1 MQNGFDD
8 TKSARGSG
16 DLGRYMRVLR
26 LGIAGLGTVGCGLI
40 GFVTGQGPLSRAV
53 KIMGVSARS
62 RNRMREVDVSPYPW
76 FDDPVA
82 LAKDPDIDVFV
93 ELMGGAEGSA
103 KEAVEAALKAGKH
116 VVTANKALL
125 AEHGAALAALAL
137 SQKVEIRY
145 EAAVAGGIPIIKA
158 LREGLA
164 ANSINAVS
172 GILNGTCN
180 YILTEMDTSGRS
192 FEDILVDAQR
202 IGYAEADPT
211 LDVSGAD
218 AGHKLAILS
227 AIAFGGSPDFKAV
240 KLEGIQAIEPLDIES
255 AKFLGR
261 QVKLLA
267 KAARVGDDV
276 VASVRPTL
284 LASEHPLARV
294 NGGLN
299 AVVVDANPVGRLTM
313 IGAGAGAGPT
323 ASAVAGDLLDLSH
336 GDQRPVF
343 SGPGMAQRTSGHS
356 GKAEQSK
363 FYVRLRVADKAGTI
377 ARVTDTLAKH
387 LVSIESFL
395 QKPPEDAARV
405 AIVLTTQATLE
416 STLRDALDELS
427 RHDVVV
433 EKPILMP
440 LED

>member
-1 MQNGFDD
+1 M
-8 TKSARGSG
+8 S
-16 DLGRYMRVLR
+16 VLR
-26 LGIAGLGTVGCGLI
+26 IGIAGLGTVGCGLI
-40 GFVTGQGPLSRAV
+40 GFVTGKGPLSRAV
-53 KIMGVSARS
+53 QIVGVSART
-62 RNRMREVDVSPYPW
+62 RNRERDADISPYTW

-82 LAKDPDIDVFV
+82 LASSPEVDVFV
-93 ELMGGAEGSA
+93 ELMGGSEGSA

-125 AEHGAALAALAL
+125 AEHGASLAALAAANNA
-137 SQKVEIRY
+137 EIRY

-164 ANSINAVS
+164 ANTITAVS

-180 YILTEMDTSGRS
+180 YILTEMDTTGRT
-192 FEDILVDAQR
+192 FADILVDAQR

-227 AIAFGGSPDFKAV
+227 AIAFGGNPDFAAL
-240 KLEGIQAIEPLDIES
+240 KLEGIQAIEPLDLES

-261 QVKLLA
+261 RVKLLA
-267 KAARVGDDV
+267 KASRVGKEI

-284 LASEHPLARV
+284 LSAEHPLARV

-299 AVVVDANPVGRLTM
+299 AVVVDADPVGRLSM

-343 SGPGMAQRTSGHS
+343 SGPGDATESASNGAIQ
-356 GKAEQSK
+356 AETMK

-377 ARVTDTLAKH
+377 ARITDTLAKH
-387 LVSIESFL
+387 MVSIESFL
-395 QKPPEDAARV
+395 QKPPEDALRV
-405 AIVLTTQATLE
+405 PIVLTTQATLE
-416 STLRDALDELS
+416 TTLREALDELS
-427 RHDVVV
+427 RLDVVV
-433 EKPILMP
+433 EAPILMP

>member
-1 MQNGFDD
+1 M
-8 TKSARGSG
+8 KSSIYHYERNFMS
-16 DLGRYMRVLR
+16 LLR
-26 LGIAGLGTVGCGLI
+26 IGIAGLGTVGCGLI
-40 GFVTGQGPLSRAV
+40 GFVVGQGALSRAV
-53 KIMGVSARS
+53 EIVGVSART
-62 RNRMREVDVSPYPW
+62 RHRQRDADISPYPW

-82 LAKDPDIDVFV
+82 LAQSGDVDVFV
-93 ELMGGAEGSA
+93 ELMGGSEGSA
-103 KEAVEAALKAGKH
+103 RQSVEAALKAGKH

-125 AEHGAALAALAL
+125 AEHGAALAALAAAN
-137 SQKVEIRY
+137 KAEIRY

-164 ANSINAVS
+164 ANAITAVS

-180 YILTEMDTSGRS
+180 YILTEMETSGRT
-192 FEDILVDAQR
+192 FADILIDAQR

-227 AIAFGGSPDFKAV
+227 AIAFGGNPDFASL
-240 KLEGIQAIEPLDIES
+240 KLEGIQAIEPLDLES

-261 QVKLLA
+261 RVKLLA
-267 KAARVGDDV
+267 KASRVGGGI

-284 LASEHPLARV
+284 LSADHPLARV

-299 AVVVDANPVGRLTM
+299 AVVVDAVPVGRLTM

-343 SGPGMAQRTSGHS
+343 SGPGDGARSLQNDGGVEQQR
-356 GKAEQSK
+356 KY
-363 FYVRLRVADKAGTI
+363 YVRLRVADKAGTI
-377 ARVTDTLAKH
+377 ARITDTLAKY

-395 QKPPEDAARV
+395 QKPPEDASRV
-405 AIVLTTQATLE
+405 PIVLTTQATSE
-416 STLRDALDELS
+416 TTLREALDALSKLS
-427 RHDVVV
+427 VLVDAPV
-433 EKPILMP
+433 LMP

>member
-1 MQNGFDD
+1 M
-8 TKSARGSG
+8 S
-16 DLGRYMRVLR
+16 VLR
-26 LGIAGLGTVGCGLI
+26 IGIAGLGTVGCGLI
-40 GFVTGQGPLSRAV
+40 GFVVGQGPLSRAV
-53 KIMGVSARS
+53 QIVGVSART
-62 RNRMREVDVSPYPW
+62 RNRQREADISPYSW

-82 LAKDPDIDVFV
+82 LATSPDVDVFV
-93 ELMGGAEGSA
+93 ELMGGSEGSA
-103 KEAVEAALKAGKH
+103 KAAVEAALKAGKH

-125 AEHGAALAALAL
+125 AEHGAALAALAAAN
-137 SQKVEIRY
+137 KVEIRY

-164 ANSINAVS
+164 ANTINAVS

-180 YILTEMDTSGRS
+180 YILTEMDTSGRT
-192 FEDILVDAQR
+192 FADILVDAQR

-227 AIAFGGSPDFKAV
+227 AIAFGGNPDFASLN
-240 KLEGIQAIEPLDIES
+240 LEGIQAIEPLDLES

-261 QVKLLA
+261 RVKLLA
-267 KAARVGDDV
+267 KAARVGSQI

-284 LASEHPLARV
+284 LAAEHPLARV

-299 AVVVDANPVGRLTM
+299 AVVVDADPVGRLTM

-343 SGPGMAQRTSGHS
+343 SGPGAALANLAASEANDQT
-356 GKAEQSK
+356 K

-395 QKPPEDAARV
+395 QKPPEDASRV
-405 AIVLTTQATLE
+405 PIVLTTQATSE
-416 STLRDALDELS
+416 TTLREALDELS
-427 RHDVVV
+427 RLEVVV

>member
-1 MQNGFDD
+1 M
-8 TKSARGSG
+8 S
-16 DLGRYMRVLR
+16 VLR
-26 LGIAGLGTVGCGLI
+26 IGIAGLGTVGCGLI
-40 GFVTGQGPLSRAV
+40 GFVIGQGPLSRAV
-53 KIMGVSARS
+53 VISGVSART
-62 RNRMREVDVSPYPW
+62 RERQREADITPYAW

-82 LAKDPDIDVFV
+82 LATSPDIDVFV

-103 KEAVEAALKAGKH
+103 KQSVEAALRAGKH

-125 AEHGAALAALAL
+125 AEHGAALAALAAAHR
-137 SQKVEIRY
+137 VEIRY

-164 ANSINAVS
+164 ANKINAVS

-180 YILTEMDTSGRS
+180 YILTEMGTSGRT
-192 FEDILVDAQR
+192 FADILVDAQR

-227 AIAFGGSPDFKAV
+227 AIAFGGNPDFASLS
-240 KLEGIQAIEPLDIES
+240 LEGIQAIEPLDLES

-261 QVKLLA
+261 RVKLLA
-267 KAARVGDDV
+267 KAARIGNQI

-284 LASEHPLARV
+284 LAADHPLARV

-299 AVVVDANPVGRLTM
+299 AVVVDADPVGRLTM

-343 SGPGMAQRTSGHS
+343 SGPGAAVADIAQG
-356 GKAEQSK
+356 GLEDQCK

-395 QKPPEDAARV
+395 QKPPEDASRV
-405 AIVLTTQATLE
+405 PIVLTTQATLE
-416 STLRDALDELS
+416 TTLRDALNELS
-427 RHDVVV
+427 RLEVVV

>member
-1 MQNGFDD
+1 M
-8 TKSARGSG
+8 S
-16 DLGRYMRVLR
+16 VLR
-26 LGIAGLGTVGCGLI
+26 IGIAGLGTVGCGLI
-40 GFVTGQGPLSRAV
+40 GFVIGQGPLSRAV
-53 KIMGVSARS
+53 VISGVSART
-62 RNRMREVDVSPYPW
+62 RDRQRDADITPYTW

-82 LAKDPDIDVFV
+82 LATSPSVDVFV
-93 ELMGGAEGSA
+93 ELMGGSEGSA
-103 KEAVEAALKAGKH
+103 KDAVEAALKAGKH

-125 AEHGAALAALAL
+125 AEHGAALAALAAAN
-137 SQKVEIRY
+137 KVEIRY

-164 ANSINAVS
+164 ANKINAVS

-180 YILTEMDTSGRS
+180 YILTEMDTSGRT
-192 FEDILVDAQR
+192 FADILVDAQR

-227 AIAFGGSPDFKAV
+227 AIAFGGDPDFASLN
-240 KLEGIQAIEPLDIES
+240 LEGIEAIEPLDLES

-261 QVKLLA
+261 RVKLLA
-267 KAARVGDDV
+267 KAARVGNQI

-284 LASEHPLARV
+284 LAADHPLARV

-299 AVVVDANPVGRLTM
+299 AVVVDADPVGRLTM

-343 SGPGMAQRTSGHS
+343 SGPGAAVPSEEAVSTSDQ
-356 GKAEQSK
+356 AK

-387 LVSIESFL
+387 MVSIESFL
-395 QKPPEDAARV
+395 QKPPEDASRV
-405 AIVLTTQATLE
+405 PIVLTTQATDE
-416 STLRDALDELS
+416 ATLRAALDELS
-427 RHDVVV
+427 RLEVVV

>member
-1 MQNGFDD
+1 
-8 TKSARGSG
+8 
-16 DLGRYMRVLR
+16 LGKFMRVLKI
-26 LGIAGLGTVGCGLI
+26 GIAGLGTVGCGLI
-40 GFVTGQGPLSRAV
+40 GFVTGKGPLSHAV
-53 KIMGVSARS
+53 QIVGVSART
-62 RNRMREVDVSPYPW
+62 RDRQRDADISPYTW

-82 LAKDPDIDVFV
+82 LASHPDVDVFV
-93 ELMGGAEGSA
+93 ELMGGSQGSA
-103 KEAVEAALKAGKH
+103 KDAVEAALQAGKH

-125 AEHGAALAALAL
+125 AEHGAALAALAAAN
-137 SQKVEIRY
+137 KAEIRY

-164 ANSINAVS
+164 ANAITAVS

-180 YILTEMDTSGRS
+180 YILTEMDSTGRT
-192 FEDILVDAQR
+192 FADILVDAQR

-227 AIAFGGSPDFKAV
+227 AIAFGGNPDFASL
-240 KLEGIQAIEPLDIES
+240 KLEGIQAIEPLDLES

-261 QVKLLA
+261 RVKLLA
-267 KAARVGDDV
+267 KASRVGDAI

-284 LASEHPLARV
+284 LSAEHPLARV

-299 AVVVDANPVGRLTM
+299 AVVVDADPVGRLTM

-343 SGPGMAQRTSGHS
+343 SGPGVATGAAKDGDSMPEA
-356 GKAEQSK
+356 AK

-405 AIVLTTQATLE
+405 AIVLTTQATNE
-416 STLRDALDELS
+416 TTLREALDELS
-427 RHDVVV
+427 RLDVVV
-433 EKPILMP
+433 EQPILMP

>member
-1 MQNGFDD
+1 M
-8 TKSARGSG
+8 S
-16 DLGRYMRVLR
+16 VLR
-26 LGIAGLGTVGCGLI
+26 IGIAGLGTVGCGLI
-40 GFVTGQGPLSRAV
+40 GFVTGSGPLSRV
-53 KIMGVSARS
+53 VEIVGVSART
-62 RNRMREVDVSPYPW
+62 RDRQRAADISPYPW

-82 LAKDPDIDVFV
+82 LANHPEIDVFV
-93 ELMGGAEGSA
+93 ELMGGSEGSA
-103 KEAVEAALKAGKH
+103 KLSVEAALKAGKH

-125 AEHGAALAALAL
+125 AEHGAALAALAAAHGA
-137 SQKVEIRY
+137 EIRY

-164 ANSINAVS
+164 ANTIKAVS

-180 YILTEMDTSGRS
+180 YILSEMDTSGRT
-192 FEDILVDAQR
+192 FADILVDAQR

-227 AIAFGGSPDFKAV
+227 AIAFGGSPDFAAL
-240 KLEGIQAIEPLDIES
+240 KLEGIQAIEPIDLES

-261 QVKLLA
+261 RVKLLA
-267 KAARVGDDV
+267 KAARVGNEIV
-276 VASVRPTL
+276 QSVRPTL
-284 LASEHPLARV
+284 LSAEHPLARV

-299 AVVVDANPVGRLTM
+299 AVVIDADPVGRLTM

-343 SGPGMAQRTSGHS
+343 SGPGATTQTNALSTHEPEMM
-356 GKAEQSK
+356 K

-377 ARVTDTLAKH
+377 ARITDTLAKH

-395 QKPPEDAARV
+395 QKPPEDAMRV
-405 AIVLTTQATLE
+405 PIVLTTQATLE
-416 STLRDALDELS
+416 TTLREALGELS
-427 RHDVVV
+427 RLDVVV
-433 EKPILMP
+433 EQPILMP

>member
-1 MQNGFDD
+1 M
-8 TKSARGSG
+8 S
-16 DLGRYMRVLR
+16 VLR
-26 LGIAGLGTVGCGLI
+26 IGIAGLGTVGCGLI
-40 GFVTGQGPLSRAV
+40 AFVVGQGPLSRAV
-53 KIMGVSARS
+53 SISGVSARTKD
-62 RNRMREVDVSPYPW
+62 RQRDIDISPYPW
-76 FDDPVA
+76 FDDPVD
-82 LAKDPDIDVFV
+82 LANSPEVDVFV

-103 KEAVEAALKAGKH
+103 KNSVEAALKAGKH

-125 AEHGAALAALAL
+125 AEHGAALAELA
-137 SQKVEIRY
+137 QANHVEIRY

-164 ANSINAVS
+164 ANSITAVS

-180 YILTEMDTSGRS
+180 YILTEMNTTGRS
-192 FEDILVDAQR
+192 FADILVDAQR

-218 AGHKLAILS
+218 AGHKLAILA
-227 AIAFGGSPDFKAV
+227 AIAFGGAPDFSALS
-240 KLEGIQAIEPLDIES
+240 LEGIQAIEPLDIES

-261 QVKLLA
+261 RVKLLA
-267 KAARVGDDV
+267 KASRCGNGLS
-276 VASVRPTL
+276 ASVRPTL
-284 LASEHPLARV
+284 LSAEHPLARV

-299 AVVVDANPVGRLTM
+299 AVVVDAVPVGRLTM

-343 SGPGMAQRTSGHS
+343 SGPGDVSIRNNGEASNPV
-356 GKAEQSK
+356 ALK
-363 FYVRLRVADKAGTI
+363 FYIRLRVTDKPGTI

-405 AIVLTTQATLE
+405 PIVLTTQATLE
-416 STLRDALDELS
+416 ATVREALDELS
-427 RHDVVV
+427 RLEIVV
-433 EKPILMP
+433 EAPILMP

>member
-1 MQNGFDD
+1 M
-8 TKSARGSG
+8 SA
-16 DLGRYMRVLR
+16 LR
-26 LGIAGLGTVGCGLI
+26 IGIAGLGTVGCGLI
-40 GFVTGQGPLSRAV
+40 GFVVGNGPLSRAV
-53 KIMGVSARS
+53 TITGVSART
-62 RNRMREVDVSPYPW
+62 RDRQRDADISPYAW

-82 LAKDPDIDVFV
+82 LAQSPDVDVFV
-93 ELMGGAEGSA
+93 ELMGGSEGSA
-103 KEAVEAALKAGKH
+103 KAAVEAALKAGKH

-125 AEHGAALAALAL
+125 AEHGAALAALAAANNA
-137 SQKVEIRY
+137 EIRY

-164 ANSINAVS
+164 ANTITAVS

-180 YILTEMDTSGRS
+180 YILTEMDTSGRT
-192 FEDILVDAQR
+192 FADILVDAQR

-227 AIAFGGSPDFKAV
+227 AIAFGGNPDFAALR
-240 KLEGIQAIEPLDIES
+240 LEGIQAIEPLDLES

-261 QVKLLA
+261 RVKLLA
-267 KAARVGDDV
+267 KASRVGNEI

-284 LASEHPLARV
+284 LAAEHPLARV

-299 AVVVDANPVGRLTM
+299 AVVVDADPVGRLTM

-343 SGPGMAQRTSGHS
+343 SGPGDATGISGS
-356 GKAEQSK
+356 SQQAAEHLK
-363 FYVRLRVADKAGTI
+363 YYVRLRVADKAGTI

-395 QKPPEDAARV
+395 QKPPEDASRV

-416 STLRDALDELS
+416 TTLHEALDELF
-427 RHDVVV
+427 RLDVVV

>member
-1 MQNGFDD
+1 M
-8 TKSARGSG
+8 S
-16 DLGRYMRVLR
+16 VLR
-26 LGIAGLGTVGCGLI
+26 IGIAGLGTVGCGLI
-40 GFVTGQGPLSRAV
+40 GFVTGKGPLSRAV
-53 KIMGVSARS
+53 EIVGVSART
-62 RNRMREVDVSPYPW
+62 RNRERDADISPYTW

-82 LAKDPDIDVFV
+82 LASSPEVDVFV
-93 ELMGGAEGSA
+93 ELMGGSEGSA
-103 KEAVEAALKAGKH
+103 KNAVEAALKAGKH

-125 AEHGAALAALAL
+125 AEHGASLAALAAANNA
-137 SQKVEIRY
+137 EIRY

-164 ANSINAVS
+164 ANTITAVS

-180 YILTEMDTSGRS
+180 YILTEMDSTGRT
-192 FEDILVDAQR
+192 FADILVDAQR

-227 AIAFGGSPDFKAV
+227 AIAFGGNPDFAAL
-240 KLEGIQAIEPLDIES
+240 KLEGIQAIEPLDLES

-261 QVKLLA
+261 RVKLLA
-267 KAARVGDDV
+267 KASRVGNEI

-284 LASEHPLARV
+284 LAAEHPLARV

-299 AVVVDANPVGRLTM
+299 AVVVDADPVGRLSM

-343 SGPGMAQRTSGHS
+343 SGPGDATGVAGGGQGE
-356 GKAEQSK
+356 AEALK

-377 ARVTDTLAKH
+377 ARITDTLAKH
-387 LVSIESFL
+387 MVSIESFL
-395 QKPPEDAARV
+395 QKPPEDALRV
-405 AIVLTTQATLE
+405 PIVLTTQATLE
-416 STLRDALDELS
+416 TTLREALGELS
-427 RHDVVV
+427 RLDVVV
-433 EKPILMP
+433 EAPILMP

>member
-1 MQNGFDD
+1 M
-8 TKSARGSG
+8 S
-16 DLGRYMRVLR
+16 VLR
-26 LGIAGLGTVGCGLI
+26 IGIAGLGTVGCGLI
-40 GFVTGQGPLSRAV
+40 GFVTGNGPLSRAV
-53 KIMGVSARS
+53 QIIGVSARA
-62 RNRMREVDVSPYPW
+62 RDRKREADISPYTW

-82 LAKDPDIDVFV
+82 LAQSPEVDVFV
-93 ELMGGAEGSA
+93 ELMGGSEGSA
-103 KEAVEAALKAGKH
+103 REAVEAALKAGKH

-125 AEHGAALAALAL
+125 AEHGAALAALACANNA
-137 SQKVEIRY
+137 QIRY
-145 EAAVAGGIPIIKA
+145 EAAVAGGIPIIKS

-164 ANSINAVS
+164 ANTITSVS

-180 YILTEMDTSGRS
+180 YILTEMDTTGRTFS
-192 FEDILVDAQR
+192 DILVDAQR

-227 AIAFGGSPDFKAV
+227 AIAFGGNPDFAALR
-240 KLEGIQAIEPLDIES
+240 LEGIQAIEPLDLES

-261 QVKLLA
+261 RVKLLA
-267 KAARVGDDV
+267 KAARVGNEI

-284 LASEHPLARV
+284 LAAEHPLARV

-299 AVVVDANPVGRLTM
+299 AVVVDADPVGRLTM
-313 IGAGAGAGPT
+313 NGAGAGAGPT

-343 SGPGMAQRTSGHS
+343 SGPGDAIGAKTSGDH
-356 GKAEQSK
+356 GPEKLK

-377 ARVTDTLAKH
+377 ARITDTLAKH

-395 QKPPEDAARV
+395 QKPPEDALRV
-405 AIVLTTQATLE
+405 PIVLTTQATLE
-416 STLRDALDELS
+416 TTLREALDELT
-427 RHDVVV
+427 RLQVVA
-433 EKPILMP
+433 EAPILMP

>member
-1 MQNGFDD
+1 M
-8 TKSARGSG
+8 S
-16 DLGRYMRVLR
+16 LLR
-26 LGIAGLGTVGCGLI
+26 IGIAGLGTVGCGLI
-40 GFVTGQGPLSRAV
+40 GFITGQGPLSRV
-53 KIMGVSARS
+53 VQIVGVSART
-62 RNRMREVDVSPYPW
+62 RDRQRGADISPYAW

-82 LAKDPDIDVFV
+82 LASHPDVDVFV
-93 ELMGGAEGSA
+93 ELMGGSEGSA
-103 KEAVEAALKAGKH
+103 KNAVESALKAGKH

-125 AEHGAALAALAL
+125 AEHGAALAALAAAN
-137 SQKVEIRY
+137 KAEIRY

-164 ANSINAVS
+164 ANAITAVS

-180 YILTEMDTSGRS
+180 YILTEMDTTGRT
-192 FEDILVDAQR
+192 FADILVDAQSL
-202 IGYAEADPT
+202 GYAEADPT

-227 AIAFGGSPDFKAV
+227 AIAFGGNPDFAAL
-240 KLEGIQAIEPLDIES
+240 KLEGIQAIEPLDLES
-255 AKFLGR
+255 AQFLGR
-261 QVKLLA
+261 RVKLLA
-267 KAARVGDDV
+267 KASRVGNAI

-284 LASEHPLARV
+284 LAAEHPLARV

-299 AVVVDANPVGRLTM
+299 AVVIDGDPVGRLTM

-323 ASAVAGDLLDLSH
+323 ASAVAGDLVDLSH
-336 GDQRPVF
+336 GDRRPVF
-343 SGPGMAQRTSGHS
+343 SGPGDAAGITRQDTN
-356 GKAEQSK
+356 QSEKMK

-377 ARVTDTLAKH
+377 ARITDTLAKH

-395 QKPPEDAARV
+395 QKPPEDAMRV
-405 AIVLTTQATLE
+405 PIVLTTQATLE
-416 STLRDALDELS
+416 TTLHEALDELS
-427 RHDVVV
+427 GLDVVV

>member
-1 MQNGFDD
+1 
-8 TKSARGSG
+8 
-16 DLGRYMRVLR
+16 MRVLKI
-26 LGIAGLGTVGCGLI
+26 GIAGLGTVGCGLI
-40 GFVTGQGPLSRAV
+40 GFVTGSGPLSRV
-53 KIMGVSARS
+53 TQIVGVTARDK
-62 RNRMREVDVSPYPW
+62 NRQREADITSFPW

-82 LAKDPDIDVFV
+82 LAQSPDIDVFV

-103 KEAVEAALKAGKH
+103 KDSIEAALKAGKH

-137 SQKVEIRY
+137 ANKVEVRY

-164 ANSINAVS
+164 ANKINAVS

-180 YILTEMDTSGRS
+180 YILSEMDTSGRT
-192 FEDILVDAQR
+192 FADILVDAQR

-227 AIAFGGSPDFKAV
+227 AIAFGGDPDFAAL
-240 KLEGIQAIEPLDIES
+240 KLEGIGAIEPLDLES

-261 QVKLLA
+261 RVKLLA
-267 KAARVGDDV
+267 KAARIGTEI
-276 VASVRPTL
+276 VASVRPCL
-284 LASEHPLARV
+284 LSSEHPLARV
-294 NGGLN
+294 DGGLN
-299 AVVVDANPVGRLTM
+299 AVVVDADPVGRLTM

-343 SGPGMAQRTSGHS
+343 SGPGRASS
-356 GKAEQSK
+356 DVAANIQSEDRRK
-363 FYVRLRVADKAGTI
+363 FYVRLRVADKPGTI
-377 ARVTDTLAKH
+377 ARVTDTLAQH

-395 QKPPEDAARV
+395 QKTPEDAARV
-405 AIVLTTQATLE
+405 PIVLTTQATLE
-416 STLRDALDELS
+416 TTLRHALDELS
-427 RHDVVV
+427 RLEVVA

>member
-1 MQNGFDD
+1 M
-8 TKSARGSG
+8 G
-16 DLGRYMRVLR
+16 DLGMFMRVLR
-26 LGIAGLGTVGCGLI
+26 VGIAGLGTVGCGLI
-40 GFVTGQGPLSRAV
+40 GFVTGAGPLSRAV
-53 KIMGVSARS
+53 QIVGVSART
-62 RNRMREVDVSPYPW
+62 RDRQREADISPYTW

-82 LAKDPDIDVFV
+82 LATSADVDVFV
-93 ELMGGAEGSA
+93 ELMGGAVGSA
-103 KEAVEAALKAGKH
+103 KDSVEAALKAGKH

-125 AEHGAALAALAL
+125 AEHGAELAALAAAN
-137 SQKVEIRY
+137 KVEIRY

-164 ANSINAVS
+164 ANKINAVS

-180 YILTEMDTSGRS
+180 YILTEMDTTGRT
-192 FEDILVDAQR
+192 FADILVDAQR

-218 AGHKLAILS
+218 AGHKLSILS
-227 AIAFGGSPDFKAV
+227 AIAFGGNPDFAAL
-240 KLEGIQAIEPLDIES
+240 KLEGIQAIEPLDLES

-261 QVKLLA
+261 RVKLLA
-267 KAARVGDDV
+267 KASRVGSDI

-284 LASEHPLARV
+284 LSAEHPLARV

-299 AVVVDANPVGRLTM
+299 AVVVDADPVGRLTM

-343 SGPGMAQRTSGHS
+343 SGPGAATAGAKEGDHLPEMM
-356 GKAEQSK
+356 K

-395 QKPPEDAARV
+395 QKPPEDAMRV
-405 AIVLTTQATLE
+405 PIVLTTQNTLE
-416 STLRDALDELS
+416 TTLRDALLELS
-427 RHDVVV
+427 RLDVVV
-433 EKPILMP
+433 EQPVLMP

>member
-1 MQNGFDD
+1 M
-8 TKSARGSG
+8 
-16 DLGRYMRVLR
+16 
-26 LGIAGLGTVGCGLI
+26 GCGLI
-40 GFVTGQGPLSRAV
+40 SFVTGKGPLSRAV
-53 KIMGVSARS
+53 EIVGVSART
-62 RNRMREVDVSPYPW
+62 RDRQRDADISPYAW
-76 FDDPVA
+76 FDDPVT
-82 LAKDPDIDVFV
+82 LACQPEIDVFV

-103 KEAVEAALKAGKH
+103 KDAVEAALKAGKH

-125 AEHGAALAALAL
+125 AQHGAALAALAATN
-137 SQKVEIRY
+137 KAEIRY

-164 ANSINAVS
+164 ANAITAVS

-180 YILTEMDTSGRS
+180 YILTEMDLTGRT
-192 FEDILVDAQR
+192 FGDILVDAQR

-227 AIAFGGSPDFKAV
+227 AIAFGGNPDFGAL
-240 KLEGIQAIEPLDIES
+240 KLEGIQAIEPLDLES

-261 QVKLLA
+261 RVKLLA
-267 KAARVGDDV
+267 KASRVGNEII
-276 VASVRPTL
+276 ASVRPTL
-284 LASEHPLARV
+284 LADEHPLARV

-299 AVVVDANPVGRLTM
+299 AVVVDADPVGRLTM

-336 GDQRPVF
+336 GDKRPVF
-343 SGPGMAQRTSGHS
+343 SGPGDATGSTKDGGPSPEMA
-356 GKAEQSK
+356 K

-395 QKPPEDAARV
+395 QKPPEDAMRV
-405 AIVLTTQATLE
+405 AIVLTTQATHE
-416 STLRDALDELS
+416 TTLREALDELS
-427 RHDVVV
+427 RLDVVV
-433 EKPILMP
+433 EQPILMP

>member
-1 MQNGFDD
+1 M
-8 TKSARGSG
+8 S
-16 DLGRYMRVLR
+16 VLR
-26 LGIAGLGTVGCGLI
+26 IGIAGLGTVGCGVI
-40 GFVTGQGPLSRAV
+40 GFVTGKGPLARAV
-53 KIMGVSARS
+53 TIVGVSART
-62 RNRMREVDVSPYPW
+62 RDRQRDADITPYAW

-82 LAKDPDIDVFV
+82 LATSPDVDVFV
-93 ELMGGAEGSA
+93 ELMGGSEGSA
-103 KEAVEAALKAGKH
+103 KDAVEAALKAGKH

-125 AEHGAALAALAL
+125 AEHGASLAALAAANNA
-137 SQKVEIRY
+137 EIRY

-164 ANSINAVS
+164 ANSITAVS

-180 YILTEMDTSGRS
+180 YILTEMDTSGRT
-192 FEDILVDAQR
+192 FGDILVDAQR

-227 AIAFGGSPDFKAV
+227 AIAFGGNPDFASLR
-240 KLEGIQAIEPLDIES
+240 LEGIQAIEPLDLES

-261 QVKLLA
+261 RVKLLA
-267 KAARVGDDV
+267 KAARVGHEV

-284 LASEHPLARV
+284 LAAEHPLARV

-299 AVVVDANPVGRLTM
+299 AVVIDADPVGRLTM

-343 SGPGMAQRTSGHS
+343 SGPGDATSS
-356 GKAEQSK
+356 GGPGVSQEELTK

-405 AIVLTTQATLE
+405 AIVLTTQATQE
-416 STLRDALDELS
+416 STLHEALDELS
-427 RHDVVV
+427 QLDVVV

>member
-1 MQNGFDD
+1 MGI
-8 TKSARGSG
+8 
-16 DLGRYMRVLR
+16 MRV
-26 LGIAGLGTVGCGLI
+26 GVAGLGTVGGGLLKLAL
-40 GFVTGQGPLSRAV
+40 GEGPLASVVKVTGV
-53 KIMGVSARS
+53 TARS
-62 RNRMREVDVSPYPW
+62 RSAKRDVDIAQFPW
-76 FDDPVA
+76 FDDPVE
-82 LAKDPDIDVFV
+82 LATSPEIDVFV
-93 ELMGGAEGSA
+93 ELMGGDEGVA
-103 KEAVEAALKAGKH
+103 RRAVEAALAAGKH

-125 AEHGAALAALAL
+125 AKHGSSLAKLAA
-137 SQKVEIRY
+137 QHGVELRY

-164 ANSINAVS
+164 ANTIHAVS

-180 YILTEMDTSGRS
+180 YILTEMDASGRS

-227 AIAFGGSPDFKAV
+227 AIAFGGAPDFDALE
-240 KLEGIQAIEPLDIES
+240 LEGIQSIQTIDIES
-255 AKFLGR
+255 ATFLGR
-261 QVKLLA
+261 RVKLLA
-267 KAARVGDDV
+267 KAARVGGV
-276 VASVRPTL
+276 ITQSVRPTL
-284 LASEHPLARV
+284 LAVDHPLARV

-299 AVVVDANPVGRLTM
+299 AVVVDCEPMGRLTM

-343 SGPGMAQRTSGHS
+343 SGPGTASNGASTASQASEAHR
-356 GKAEQSK
+356 
-363 FYVRLRVADKAGTI
+363 FYVRLRVADKPGTI

-395 QKPPEDAARV
+395 QKPPEGALRV
-405 AIVLTTQATLE
+405 PIVLTTQATQEATILSALE
-416 STLRDALDELS
+416 ELS
-427 RHDVVV
+427 RLDVVV
-433 EKPILMP
+433 EKPMLMP

>member
-1 MQNGFDD
+1 MQ
-8 TKSARGSG
+8 
-16 DLGRYMRVLR
+16 VLR
-26 LGIAGLGTVGCGLI
+26 IGIAGLGTVGCGLI
-40 GFVTGQGPLSRAV
+40 DFVTGQGALSRAV
-53 KIMGVSARS
+53 EIKGVTART
-62 RNRMREVDVSPYPW
+62 RDRQRPVDITPYPW

-82 LAKDPDIDVFV
+82 LAISPDIDVFV
-93 ELMGGAEGSA
+93 ELMGGSEGTA
-103 KEAVEAALKAGKH
+103 KDAVEAALKAGKH

-125 AEHGAALAALAL
+125 AEHGGVLADLAARH
-137 SQKVEIRY
+137 KVEIRY
-145 EAAVAGGIPIIKA
+145 EAAVAGGIPVIKA

-164 ANSINAVS
+164 ANKINTVS

-180 YILTEMDTSGRS
+180 YILSEMDSSGRTFS
-192 FEDILVDAQR
+192 DILVDAQR

-227 AIAFGGSPDFKAV
+227 AIGFGGNPDFASLA
-240 KLEGIQAIEPLDIES
+240 LEGIQAIEPLDLES

-261 QVKLLA
+261 RVKLLA
-267 KAARVGDDV
+267 KAARVGNQI

-284 LASEHPLARV
+284 LDARHPLAQV

-299 AVVVDANPVGRLTM
+299 AIVIDADPVGRLTM

-336 GDQRPVF
+336 GDERPAF
-343 SGPGMAQRTSGHS
+343 SRPPVVDALPDAGLRSEAT
-356 GKAEQSK
+356 K

-405 AIVLTTQATLE
+405 PIVLTTQATIEATLKSALNELLDLE
-416 STLRDALDELS
+416 
-427 RHDVVV
+427 VVV
-433 EKPILMP
+433 EPPVLMP

>member
-1 MQNGFDD
+1 MQ
-8 TKSARGSG
+8 
-16 DLGRYMRVLR
+16 LLR
-26 LGIAGLGTVGCGLI
+26 IGLAGLGTVGCGLI
-40 GFVTGQGPLSRAV
+40 EFVTGQGPLSRAV
-53 KIMGVSARS
+53 TITGVSART
-62 RNRMREVDVSPYPW
+62 RDRKRPVDVSPYPW
-76 FDDPVA
+76 FDDPVT
-82 LAKDPDIDVFV
+82 LATSPDIDVFV
-93 ELMGGAEGSA
+93 EVMGGADGAA
-103 KEAVEAALKAGKH
+103 KNAVEAALMAGKH

-125 AEHGAALAALAL
+125 AEHGAALAALAA
-137 SQKVEIRY
+137 QHHVEIRY

-164 ANSINAVS
+164 ANKINAVS

-180 YILTEMDTSGRS
+180 YILSEMDTSGRTFS
-192 FEDILVDAQR
+192 DILVDAQR

-227 AIAFGGSPDFKAV
+227 AIAFGGAPDFKSLS
-240 KLEGIQAIEPLDIES
+240 LEGIQTIEPIDLES

-261 QVKLLA
+261 RVKLLA
-267 KAARVGDDV
+267 KATRVGQHV
-276 VASVRPTL
+276 LASVRPTL
-284 LASEHPLARV
+284 LDARHPLAGV

-299 AVVVDANPVGRLTM
+299 AVVVDADPVGRLTM

-343 SGPGMAQRTSGHS
+343 SGPGANISVDGNVESQ
-356 GKAEQSK
+356 EQTK

-405 AIVLTTQATLE
+405 PIVLTTQATSEAVVRAALE
-416 STLRDALDELS
+416 ELS
-427 RHDVVV
+427 RLEVVV
-433 EKPILMP
+433 ESPVLMP

>member
-1 MQNGFDD
+1 M
-8 TKSARGSG
+8 S
-16 DLGRYMRVLR
+16 VLR
-26 LGIAGLGTVGCGLI
+26 IGIAGLGTVGCGLI
-40 GFVTGQGPLSRAV
+40 GFVTGNGPLSRAV
-53 KIMGVSARS
+53 SIVGVSART
-62 RNRMREVDVSPYPW
+62 RDRQRGADITPYVW

-82 LAKDPDIDVFV
+82 LATSPDVDVFV
-93 ELMGGAEGSA
+93 ELMGGSEGSA
-103 KEAVEAALKAGKH
+103 KDAVEAALKAGKH

-125 AEHGAALAALAL
+125 AEHGAALATLAAAHHA
-137 SQKVEIRY
+137 EIRY

-164 ANSINAVS
+164 GNTITAVS

-180 YILTEMDTSGRS
+180 YILSEMDTSGRT
-192 FEDILVDAQR
+192 FADILVDAQR
-202 IGYAEADPT
+202 IGFAEADPT

-227 AIAFGGSPDFKAV
+227 AIAFGGNPDFASLR
-240 KLEGIQAIEPLDIES
+240 LEGIQAIEPLDLES
-255 AKFLGR
+255 ANFLGR
-261 QVKLLA
+261 RVKLLA
-267 KAARVGDDV
+267 KAMRVGTEI

-284 LASEHPLARV
+284 LSAEHPLARV

-299 AVVVDANPVGRLTM
+299 AVVVDADPVGRLTM

-336 GDQRPVF
+336 GDKRPVF
-343 SGPGMAQRTSGHS
+343 SGPGDATGANDAHAPQE
-356 GKAEQSK
+356 EQLK

-377 ARVTDTLAKH
+377 ARITDTLAKH

-405 AIVLTTQATLE
+405 AIVLTTQATQE
-416 STLRDALDELS
+416 STIHEALAELS
-427 RHDVVV
+427 HLDVVV

>member
-1 MQNGFDD
+1 M
-8 TKSARGSG
+8 S
-16 DLGRYMRVLR
+16 VLR
-26 LGIAGLGTVGCGLI
+26 IGIAGLGTVGCGLI
-40 GFVTGQGPLSRAV
+40 GFVTGKGPLSRAV
-53 KIMGVSARS
+53 SIVGVSART
-62 RNRMREVDVSPYPW
+62 RDRQRDADITPYAW

-82 LAKDPDIDVFV
+82 LATSPEVDVFV
-93 ELMGGAEGSA
+93 ELMGGSEGSA
-103 KEAVEAALKAGKH
+103 KDAVEAALKAGKH

-125 AEHGAALAALAL
+125 AEHGASLAALAAANNA
-137 SQKVEIRY
+137 EIRY

-164 ANSINAVS
+164 ANSITAVS

-180 YILTEMDTSGRS
+180 YILTEMDTSGRT
-192 FEDILVDAQR
+192 FADILVDAQR
-202 IGYAEADPT
+202 IGFAEADPT

-227 AIAFGGSPDFKAV
+227 AIAFGGNPDFASLQ
-240 KLEGIQAIEPLDIES
+240 LEGIQAIEPLDLES

-261 QVKLLA
+261 RVKLLA
-267 KAARVGDDV
+267 KAARLGNEV

-284 LASEHPLARV
+284 LAAEHPLARV

-299 AVVVDANPVGRLTM
+299 AVVIDADPVGRLTM

-336 GDQRPVF
+336 GDKRPVF
-343 SGPGMAQRTSGHS
+343 FGPGDATGAGGSSGD
-356 GKAEQSK
+356 EQELTK

-377 ARVTDTLAKH
+377 ARITDTLAKH

-405 AIVLTTQATLE
+405 AIVLTTQATQE
-416 STLRDALDELS
+416 ATLHEALDELS
-427 RHDVVV
+427 QLDVVV

>member
-1 MQNGFDD
+1 M
-8 TKSARGSG
+8 S
-16 DLGRYMRVLR
+16 VLR
-26 LGIAGLGTVGCGLI
+26 IGIAGLGTVGCGLI
-40 GFVTGQGPLSRAV
+40 GFVTGKGPLSRAV
-53 KIMGVSARS
+53 SIVGVSART
-62 RNRMREVDVSPYPW
+62 RDRQRDADITPYVW

-82 LAKDPDIDVFV
+82 LATSPDVDVFV
-93 ELMGGAEGSA
+93 ELMGGSEGSA
-103 KEAVEAALKAGKH
+103 KDAVEAALKAGKH

-125 AEHGAALAALAL
+125 AEHGAALATLAAAH
-137 SQKVEIRY
+137 QAEIRY

-164 ANSINAVS
+164 ANTITAVS

-180 YILTEMDTSGRS
+180 YILTEMDTSGRT
-192 FEDILVDAQR
+192 FADILVDAQR

-227 AIAFGGSPDFKAV
+227 AIAFGGNPDFASLR
-240 KLEGIQAIEPLDIES
+240 LEGIQAIEPLDLES

-261 QVKLLA
+261 RVKLLA
-267 KAARVGDDV
+267 KAMRVGNEI

-284 LASEHPLARV
+284 LSAEHPLARV

-299 AVVVDANPVGRLTM
+299 AVVVDADPVGRLTM

-336 GDQRPVF
+336 GDKRPVF
-343 SGPGMAQRTSGHS
+343 SGPGDTTGASDAAAPQE
-356 GKAEQSK
+356 EQLK

-377 ARVTDTLAKH
+377 ARITDTLAKH

-405 AIVLTTQATLE
+405 AIVLTTQATQE
-416 STLRDALDELS
+416 STIHEALDELS
-427 RHDVVV
+427 RLDVVV

>member
-1 MQNGFDD
+1 
-8 TKSARGSG
+8 
-16 DLGRYMRVLR
+16 
-26 LGIAGLGTVGCGLI
+26 
-40 GFVTGQGPLSRAV
+40 
-53 KIMGVSARS
+53 
-62 RNRMREVDVSPYPW
+62 
-76 FDDPVA
+76 
-82 LAKDPDIDVFV
+82 
-93 ELMGGAEGSA
+93 
-103 KEAVEAALKAGKH
+103 
-116 VVTANKALL
+116 LL
-125 AEHGAALAALAL
+125 AEHGAALAALAAAN
-137 SQKVEIRY
+137 KAEIRY

-164 ANSINAVS
+164 ANTITAVS

-180 YILTEMDTSGRS
+180 YILTEMDTSGRT
-192 FEDILVDAQR
+192 FVDILVDAQR

-227 AIAFGGSPDFKAV
+227 AIAFGGNPDFAAL
-240 KLEGIQAIEPLDIES
+240 KLEGIQKIEPLDLES

-261 QVKLLA
+261 RVKLLA
-267 KAARVGDDV
+267 KASRVGNEI

-284 LASEHPLARV
+284 LAAEHPLARV

-299 AVVVDANPVGRLTM
+299 AVVVDADPVGRLSM

-343 SGPGMAQRTSGHS
+343 SGPGDATGHVKDGAQ
-356 GKAEQSK
+356 AFEQLK

-377 ARVTDTLAKH
+377 AKITDTLAKH

-405 AIVLTTQATLE
+405 PIVLTTQPTLE
-416 STLRDALDELS
+416 ATVRDALEELT
-427 RHDVVV
+427 RLDVLV
-433 EKPILMP
+433 EAPVLMP

>member
-1 MQNGFDD
+1 
-8 TKSARGSG
+8 
-16 DLGRYMRVLR
+16 MRVLR
-26 LGIAGLGTVGCGLI
+26 IGIAGLGTVGCGLI
-40 GFVTGQGPLSRAV
+40 DFVTGQGALSRAV
-53 KIMGVSARS
+53 TVVGVSART
-62 RNRMREVDVSPYPW
+62 RNRPRPVDITPYTW

-82 LAKDPDIDVFV
+82 LAKSPDVDVFV
-93 ELMGGAEGSA
+93 ELMGGSEGTA
-103 KEAVEAALKAGKH
+103 KDAVEAALASGKH

-125 AEHGAALAALAL
+125 AEHGASLAALAVRN
-137 SQKVEIRY
+137 KVEIRY
-145 EAAVAGGIPIIKA
+145 EAAVAGGIPVIKA

-164 ANSINAVS
+164 ANKINAVS

-180 YILTEMDTSGRS
+180 YILSEMDTSGRT
-192 FEDILVDAQR
+192 FADILIDAQA

-227 AIAFGGSPDFKAV
+227 AIAFGGDPDFASLS
-240 KLEGIQAIEPLDIES
+240 LEGIQAIEPLDLES

-261 QVKLLA
+261 RVKLLA
-267 KAARVGDDV
+267 KAARVGNGIR
-276 VASVRPTL
+276 ASVRPTL
-284 LASEHPLARV
+284 LDARHPLAGV

-299 AVVVDANPVGRLTM
+299 AIVVDGDPVGRLTM

-336 GDQRPVF
+336 GDERPVF
-343 SGPGMAQRTSGHS
+343 SGPGAALTDLNSDQDNT
-356 GKAEQSK
+356 ETK

-387 LVSIESFL
+387 QVSIESFL

-405 AIVLTTQATLE
+405 PIVLTTQATLE
-416 STLRDALDELS
+416 ATLRTALDELS
-427 RHDVVV
+427 HLEVVV
-433 EKPILMP
+433 EPPILMP

>member
-1 MQNGFDD
+1 MG
-8 TKSARGSG
+8 
-16 DLGRYMRVLR
+16 VLR
-26 LGIAGLGTVGCGLI
+26 IGVAGLGTVGGGVLALAL
-40 GFVTGQGPLSRAV
+40 GGGPLAGV
-53 KIMGVSARS
+53 TQVVGVSARV
-62 RNRMREVDVSPYPW
+62 RDAKRDVDISTLPW
-76 FDDPVA
+76 FDNPVA
-82 LAKDPDIDVFV
+82 LATHGDVDVFV
-93 ELMGGAEGSA
+93 ELMGGDEGVA
-103 KEAVEAALKAGKH
+103 KQAVEAALHAGKH

-125 AEHGAALAALAL
+125 AKHGAALAALAAEHGGEL
-137 SQKVEIRY
+137 RY

-164 ANSINAVS
+164 ANTINAVS

-180 YILTEMDTSGRS
+180 YILTQMDTHGRS
-192 FEDILVDAQR
+192 FEEVLVDAQR

-227 AIAFGGSPDFKAV
+227 ALAFGGSPDFGALA
-240 KLEGIQAIEPLDIES
+240 LEGIENIQGIDVES

-261 QVKLLA
+261 KVKLLA
-267 KAARVGDDV
+267 KATRRGSGITT
-276 VASVRPTL
+276 SVRPTL
-284 LASEHPLARV
+284 LSTDHPLARV
-294 NGGLN
+294 DGGLN
-299 AVVVDANPVGRLTM
+299 AVVIDCDPMGRLTM

-343 SGPGMAQRTSGHS
+343 SGPGSRASDNLGLAKPTL
-356 GKAEQSK
+356 EQK
-363 FYVRLRVADKAGTI
+363 FYIRLRVADRPGAI

-395 QKPPEDAARV
+395 QKPPEDASRV
-405 AIVLTTQATLE
+405 PIVLTTQATQEATVLRALE
-416 STLRDALDELS
+416 ELS
-427 RHDVVV
+427 RLDVVV
-433 EKPILMP
+433 EKPMLMP